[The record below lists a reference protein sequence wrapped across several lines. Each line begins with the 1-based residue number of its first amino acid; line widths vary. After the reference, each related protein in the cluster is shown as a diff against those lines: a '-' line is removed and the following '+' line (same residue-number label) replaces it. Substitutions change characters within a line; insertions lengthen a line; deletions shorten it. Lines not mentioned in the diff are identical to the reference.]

1 MLERCSEEL
10 VAIRLYGNPGLIKT
24 HIQNHVRV
32 NTDKLTSDLNFLVS
46 YGHVIYD
53 ETNKTYTLTPQGRDT
68 ADYYS
73 KWRKI
78 IVPKIEIESI

>member
-32 NTDKLTSDLNFLVS
+32 NTDKLTSDLDFLVIW
-46 YGHVIYD
+46 GHVKYD
-53 ETNKTYTLTPQGRDT
+53 ETNKTYNLTLKGAEA